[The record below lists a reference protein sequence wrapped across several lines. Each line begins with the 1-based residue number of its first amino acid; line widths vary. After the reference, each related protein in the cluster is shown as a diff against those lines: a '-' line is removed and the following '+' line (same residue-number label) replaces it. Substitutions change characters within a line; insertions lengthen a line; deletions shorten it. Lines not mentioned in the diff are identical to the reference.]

1 MEVIP
6 IFLSGPV
13 HPRRKPMSTYPDP
26 KTSPLHARR
35 LEFPFS
41 VFILALIL
49 LSVIGAPRA
58 SAQYE
63 TAPNIDPEAAALLQS
78 MSNYLGSRSGY
89 SFKAEI
95 MYDEVISSG
104 QKIQYNAESVTYL
117 TKPDKFAVS
126 YITDRGGY
134 RLWYDAG
141 LATILEVP
149 ENDYSTAELPGTV
162 DQALN
167 NLTDEY
173 KFAPALSEFLFINT
187 YKTLTKSITSGVN
200 VGPSRV
206 SGTMCQQLVFRQRD
220 IDWQIWIEDGKR
232 PVPRKLVITYKNRP
246 ESPQFIAL
254 IKDWVSD
261 KSIPSAAYKPEI
273 PNINSRV
280 EFSEIT
286 ENPRYSGTSI
296 RAFH

>member
-1 MEVIP
+1 MSSYLNP
-6 IFLSGPV
+6 
-13 HPRRKPMSTYPDP
+13 KP
-26 KTSPLHARR
+26 SPLLAGSLKASFHFVLLA
-35 LEFPFS
+35 
-41 VFILALIL
+41 FIFVL
-49 LSVIGAPRA
+49 GAGVPTA
-58 SAQYE
+58 SGQYE
-63 TAPNIDPEAAALLQS
+63 SGANIEPEAAALLQS

-89 SFKAEI
+89 SFKADI
-95 MYDEVISSG
+95 MYDEVIGSG
-104 QKIQYNAESVTYL
+104 QKIQYNAEAVAYL

-149 ENDYSTAELPGTV
+149 ENDYSTVELPGTV
-162 DQALN
+162 DQALSKLN
-167 NLTDEY
+167 DEY
-173 KFAPALSEFLFINT
+173 RFAPVLSEFLFINT
-187 YKTLTKSITSGVN
+187 YKTLTKDITSGVN

-280 EFSEIT
+280 EFSELT
-286 ENPRYSGTSI
+286 GNQRYSGVSI
-296 RAFH
+296 RSFH

>member
-1 MEVIP
+1 MNTYVKQIASL
-6 IFLSGPV
+6 LSLKG
-13 HPRRKPMSTYPDP
+13 TFFG
-26 KTSPLHARR
+26 L
-35 LEFPFS
+35 
-41 VFILALIL
+41 ILA
-49 LSVIGAPRA
+49 VIIVSGLGAQSA

-63 TAPNIDPEAAALLQS
+63 SGADIDPEAAALLQS

-89 SFKAEI
+89 SFKADI

-104 QKIQYNAESVTYL
+104 QKIQYNAEAVAYL
-117 TKPDKFAVS
+117 TKPGNFAVS

-134 RLWYDAG
+134 RFWYDAG
-141 LATILEVP
+141 LGTILEVP
-149 ENDYSTAELPGTV
+149 ENDYSTVELPGTV

-167 NLTDEY
+167 KLNDEY
-173 KFAPALSEFLFINT
+173 KFAPVLSEFLFINT
-187 YKTLTKSITSGVN
+187 FKVLTKNITSGVN
-200 VGPSRV
+200 IGPSRV

-280 EFSEIT
+280 EFSELVG
-286 ENPRYSGTSI
+286 NQRYSGVSI
-296 RAFH
+296 RSFH

>member
-1 MEVIP
+1 MRTHV
-6 IFLSGPV
+6 
-13 HPRRKPMSTYPDP
+13 KPKS
-26 KTSPLHARR
+26 SPFRGRSLKGS
-35 LEFPFS
+35 FYG
-41 VFILALIL
+41 FILALIL
-49 LSVIGAPRA
+49 VSWVGVQGA

-63 TAPNIDPEAAALLQS
+63 SGANIDPEAAALLQS

-89 SFKAEI
+89 SFKADI
-95 MYDEVISSG
+95 MYDEVLGSG
-104 QKIQYNAESVTYL
+104 QKIQYNAEAVAYL

-134 RLWYDAG
+134 KLWYDAG
-141 LATILEVP
+141 QATMLEVP
-149 ENDYSTAELPGTV
+149 ENDYSTTTLPGTV

-167 NLTDEY
+167 KLTEEY
-173 KFAPALSEFLFINT
+173 RFAPVLSEFLFINT
-187 YKTLTKSITSGVN
+187 YKTLTKNITSGVN

-206 SGTMCQQLVFRQRD
+206 SGTMCQQLVFRERD

-273 PNINSRV
+273 PHINNRV
-280 EFSEIT
+280 EFSELT
-286 ENPRYSGTSI
+286 GNPRYSGVSI
-296 RAFH
+296 RAF